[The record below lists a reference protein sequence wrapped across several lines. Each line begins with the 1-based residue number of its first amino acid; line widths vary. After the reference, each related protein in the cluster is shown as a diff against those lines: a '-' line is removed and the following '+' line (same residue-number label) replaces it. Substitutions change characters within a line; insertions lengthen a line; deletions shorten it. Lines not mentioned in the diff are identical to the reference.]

1 MLPISV
7 HHYHG
12 VAPGTFQAGA
22 ERQLFSKI
30 STQPDGAQVGAH
42 PRFILNLCP
51 RIIGRAIINEN
62 DFKTASGL
70 LQCLPQIRL
79 AAPSDASLRCK
90 AE

>member
-1 MLPISV
+1 MLPISI

-12 VAPGTFQAGA
+12 VSLGTLQTCA

-51 RIIGRAIINEN
+51 RIIGRAIIDQNHFE
-62 DFKTASGL
+62 TAPG
-70 LQCLPQIRL
+70 LPQCALQIR
-79 AAPSDASLRCK
+79 
-90 AE
+90 